1 MDRDTVKYTNIIFD
15 IILLV
20 VIVDPG
26 MKVEKDYSPYEDGI
40 KMDIF
45 IKVSN
50 LIKMVIH
57 FILE

>member
-26 MKVEKDYSPYEDGI
+26 MKVEKGYSPYEDGI

-45 IKVSN
+45 IKVSD
-50 LIKMVIH
+50 LIKIMVIH
-57 FILE
+57 LY

>member
-1 MDRDTVKYTNIIFD
+1 MNRDTVKYTNIIFD

-45 IKVSN
+45 IKVSD
-50 LIKMVIH
+50 LIKW
-57 FILE
+57 